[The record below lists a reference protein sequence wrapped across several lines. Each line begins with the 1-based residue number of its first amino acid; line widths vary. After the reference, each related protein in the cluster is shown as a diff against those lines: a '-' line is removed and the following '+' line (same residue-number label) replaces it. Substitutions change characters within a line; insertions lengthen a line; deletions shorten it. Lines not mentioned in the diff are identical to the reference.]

1 MSSFDYMLLG
11 SAVVAVV
18 FVVYRIGLA
27 TRAYWKLR
35 GERLIT
41 CPEISQTEAVEV
53 NARKAAF
60 DAFIGEHHL
69 RLRDCSRWPERAG
82 CGEDCLS
89 QVEADPDGCM
99 VWNIVH
105 NWYADK
111 VCALCQKPFGNI
123 NWHDHRPGLID
134 ADGNTVQWTEVPPE
148 TLREVFLTHQPVC
161 WNCHVAESFRR
172 EHPELVT
179 NRPVH

>member
-1 MSSFDYMLLG
+1 MSSFDYILWGLV
-11 SAVVAVV
+11 VVAAV
-18 FVVYRIGLA
+18 FVGHRIVVA
-27 TRAYWKLR
+27 ARAYWRYR

-53 NARKAAF
+53 NAKKAAL
-60 DAFIGEHHL
+60 DAFRGVEHL

-89 QVEADPDGCM
+89 QVEADPQSCL

-105 NWYADK
+105 NWYEDK
-111 VCALCQKPFGNI
+111 VCALCQKPFGSI
-123 NWHDHRPGLID
+123 NWHDHRPALLD
-134 ADGNTVQWTEVPPE
+134 AEGNTVQWTAIPPE
-148 TLREVFLTHQPVC
+148 TLREVFLTHEPVC

-179 NRPVH
+179 DRPQH